1 MFLQKER
8 EKNIVRIN
16 RTFIDCSLG
25 EDLSSVESK
34 IRRKKISFEER
45 DVRGRKLMIM
55 RNIEY
60 GKYTLDSLGF
70 AFFNDRMYKATMFF
84 HISSFEDFEK
94 DLTYHE
100 LIKLFDEKYLRYSQG
115 YIYTDGSTQIE
126 CSHNTSN
133 NFNTYVVA
141 VSYYDKKSGSHE
153 DFQKGF

>member
-1 MFLQKER
+1 
-8 EKNIVRIN
+8 
-16 RTFIDCSLG
+16 
-25 EDLSSVESK
+25 
-34 IRRKKISFEER
+34 
-45 DVRGRKLMIM
+45 M

-115 YIYTDGSTQIE
+115 YIYCDIAKDIYIQMIVLKLNAHIIHQT
-126 CSHNTSN
+126 TSI
-133 NFNTYVVA
+133 
-141 VSYYDKKSGSHE
+141 HML
-153 DFQKGF
+153 